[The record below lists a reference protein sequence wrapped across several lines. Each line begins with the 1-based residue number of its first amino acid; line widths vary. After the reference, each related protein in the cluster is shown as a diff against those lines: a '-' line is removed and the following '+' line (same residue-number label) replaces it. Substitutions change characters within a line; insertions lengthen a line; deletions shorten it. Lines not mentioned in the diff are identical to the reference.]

1 MRLLLD
7 SSFVID
13 LLDGVPAAVERQ
25 RSMFETGDEPFVND
39 VVICEVRAGLRSRH
53 QPDLV
58 GILEPVEF
66 IQPGPEAAMQAGV
79 WRQEAQRR
87 GYRLSLPDAL
97 IASAA
102 AAIDAAVLTR
112 NVRDFA
118 LTPVR
123 VETY

>member
-1 MRLLLD
+1 MRLVLD
-7 SSFVID
+7 STFVID
-13 LLDGVPAAVERQ
+13 LLDGLLAAVERQ
-25 RSMFETGDEPFVND
+25 RAIFDSGDEPFVNE
-39 VVICEVRAGLRSRH
+39 VVLCEVRAGLRARH
-53 QPDLV
+53 VPSLT

-66 IQPGPEAAMQAGV
+66 IQPGPESALLAGE
-79 WRQEAQRR
+79 WRRDAHER

-102 AAIDAAVLTR
+102 DAIDAAVLTR
-112 NVRDFA
+112 NVRDFS

>member
-7 SSFVID
+7 SSYVID
-13 LLDGVPAAVERQ
+13 LLEGVPEAIERQ
-25 RSMFETGDEPFVND
+25 RAIFETGDDPFVNE
-39 VVICEVRAGLRSRH
+39 VVVCEVRAGLRT
-53 QPDLV
+53 QEEPALV

-66 IQPGPEAAMQAGV
+66 IQPGPETALLAGA
-79 WRQEAQRR
+79 WRRRARER
-87 GYRLSLPDAL
+87 GYDLSLPDAL

-102 AAIDAAVLTR
+102 DAVGAAVLTR
-112 NVRDFA
+112 NVKDFA